1 LKKEL
6 LIIIA
11 ILLLTCSLFG
21 QRRVERPI
29 QVQLNFSG
37 AFLRAFGNSLSD
49 SEVDQLEVTKWAL
62 PGISAGYHFRKLL
75 YFGYSFTPS
84 RGMVLEEE
92 WGFGGENDG
101 FVTVD
106 FATGYLHNL
115 ELRVSPFEM
124 GFYGQLFFNHIPK
137 VSYAMDFQRK
147 SETVMIG
154 DNEYATDLLA
164 TWNFKMVN
172 SLGVGFGF
180 NWIHRSG
187 VSANLGIAFPIIK
200 SPLYENIVIIA
211 KDPNIDIL
219 LSDLELARLSL
230 ESETFYFP
238 VQLYL
243 NIGFNFTKNNKE
255 TPPSDRF

>member
-1 LKKEL
+1 LKKEF

-11 ILLLTCSLFG
+11 ILLLACSLFA
-21 QRRVERPI
+21 QKRVERPI

-37 AFLRAFGNSLSD
+37 AFLKAFGNSLSD
-49 SEVDQLEVTKWAL
+49 SEVDHLEVTKWAL
-62 PGISAGYHFRKLL
+62 PGISVGYHFRKLL

-92 WGFGGENDG
+92 WGFSGENDG
-101 FVTVD
+101 NITVD

-115 ELRVSPFEM
+115 ELRVSPFEV

-137 VSYAMDFQRK
+137 VDYKMDFQRK

-154 DNEYATDLLA
+154 ENEYETDILA

-172 SLGVGFGF
+172 SLGVGFGY
-180 NWIHRSG
+180 NWIHHSG
-187 VSANLGIAFPIIK
+187 ISANLGIAFPIIN
-200 SPLYENIVIIA
+200 SPYYENIEISA
-211 KDPNIDIL
+211 KDPSVYIPVR
-219 LSDLELARLSL
+219 DLELARLSL

-243 NIGFNFTKNNKE
+243 NIGYNFRNTKE
-255 TPPSDRF
+255 ESVPSDRF